1 MAVFV
6 VSTSPV
12 VGRPNNL
19 VSMTRRCGGLRTPRS
34 ADLQYAVVIDAGSS
48 GSRVRV
54 YSWPDN
60 GGGEALMSGVKLMK
74 GTLKIKVGL
83 SRVADNHTK
92 VRDHIERLINNASGY
107 IPPSRH
113 QVTPIYFMAT
123 AGSCQNFWY
132 FQTMIRRLVLYRTV
146 PFYSPLSWYPNELYL
161 MGPKNIKII
170 KAKPKT
176 CSLFVSLDVIPS
188 ERNQKRTFSQN

>member
-1 MAVFV
+1 
-6 VSTSPV
+6 
-12 VGRPNNL
+12 
-19 VSMTRRCGGLRTPRS
+19 MTRRCGGLRTPRS

-83 SRVADNHTK
+83 SRVADNATE
-92 VRDHIERLINNASGY
+92 VRDHIERLINSASGI

-132 FQTMIRRLVLYRTV
+132 FHTMIRRLVL
-146 PFYSPLSWYPNELYL
+146 
-161 MGPKNIKII
+161 
-170 KAKPKT
+170 
-176 CSLFVSLDVIPS
+176 
-188 ERNQKRTFSQN
+188 